1 MDYTELKFNQIK
13 IKIKN
18 KIKLKTKKVS
28 IIIAF
33 RYQEVSS
40 GFNSES
46 NEKSE
51 KLLKRIGVFD
61 NWLEL
66 ALQQLNFYQ
75 NSNDDVQFD
84 DLLQREQGLKVGL
97 IFEFSLIQNE

>member
-1 MDYTELKFNQIK
+1 MLFLLPWIVLNLKI
-13 IKIKN
+13 
-18 KIKLKTKKVS
+18 KIKLKTKEVS
-28 IIIAF
+28 TILAF
-33 RYQEVSS
+33 RYQEVST
-40 GFNSES
+40 GFSSES

-97 IFEFSLIQNE
+97 FGFSLVQNQ

>member
-1 MDYTELKFNQIK
+1 MLFLLPWIVLNLKI
-13 IKIKN
+13 
-18 KIKLKTKKVS
+18 KIKLKTKEVS
-28 IIIAF
+28 TILAF
-33 RYQEVSS
+33 RYQEVSA
-40 GFNSES
+40 GFSSES
-46 NEKSE
+46 NEKCE

-97 IFEFSLIQNE
+97 FGFSFVQNQ

>member
-40 GFNSES
+40 SFNSES